1 MSPKK
6 KRIPKRIPRMRIPMA
21 PPEKTLPDRRKEAE
35 RAACRKPVKA
45 ERGENGS

>member
-6 KRIPKRIPRMRIPMA
+6 KRIPKKMPRVRIPMA

-35 RAACRKPVKA
+35 RAACRKPLKVEEEK
-45 ERGENGS
+45 NGG